1 MTMLKTARAV
11 HPSYAVRLRYQ
22 RQMQKMIRRM
32 AVSVEYWVKAW
43 REAEPPQMAQDAL
56 PTTEMLRE
64 FRKLATRWRK
74 HFDEMAPTVAEIFL
88 KNQFKGTDVA
98 FKEALKAAGW
108 AVEFKLTRAMRDAF
122 EAKLAENV
130 GLIRSIPEQYLAEVE
145 GIVMRN
151 YASGRDVASMAREIR
166 GRYKVASDRA
176 VLIARDQSNKANA
189 VVQRARRKELGI
201 TEAIWMHSHAG
212 KEPRPTHEAFNRKRF
227 DVEKGMWDKDANG
240 KGKGAWVFPG
250 ELINCFPGDS
260 KVQFADG
267 VLKAYRRFYR
277 GELAEIITNTGK
289 SVRATMNHPVL
300 TPDGWIALGL
310 LNEGDDILCV
320 PYDRLGSEPLLSPF
334 SPVVEKNVDGA
345 IPTFAE
351 VFSSISESGGIGYS
365 EVSHAGQFHGDGW
378 SDGDVDV
385 VLSARPLRFGVHP
398 AIKNKRK
405 QFVLSMSN
413 YAAL

>member
-1 MTMLKTARAV
+1 MLKTARAV

-32 AVSVEYWVKAW
+32 AVSVEYWVRAW
-43 REAEPPQMAQDAL
+43 READPPQMAQDSL

-108 AVEFKLTRAMRDAF
+108 AVEFKLTKAMRDAF

-151 YASGRDVASMAREIR
+151 YASGRDVASMAKEIR

-201 TEAIWMHSHAG
+201 NEAIWLHAHAG
-212 KEPRPTHEAFNRKRF
+212 KEPRPTHEAFNGKRF

-250 ELINCFPGDS
+250 ELINCRCVS
-260 KVQFADG
+260 RS
-267 VLKAYRRFYR
+267 VL
-277 GELAEIITNTGK
+277 
-289 SVRATMNHPVL
+289 PW
-300 TPDGWIALGL
+300 TPT
-310 LNEGDDILCV
+310 
-320 PYDRLGSEPLLSPF
+320 
-334 SPVVEKNVDGA
+334 EKQ
-345 IPTFAE
+345 P
-351 VFSSISESGGIGYS
+351 
-365 EVSHAGQFHGDGW
+365 
-378 SDGDVDV
+378 
-385 VLSARPLRFGVHP
+385 SA
-398 AIKNKRK
+398 N
-405 QFVLSMSN
+405 S
-413 YAAL
+413 